1 MTTMNTAIVTG
12 AASGVG
18 RECTRILLNK
28 GWRVAA
34 IDLRAEAIRDS
45 FKDAGEQV
53 LSIGVDIG
61 NTDAGVSAITKATE
75 ALGHVDAF
83 LHFAAIW
90 AGTTWDKSAVDEWDR
105 IVAVNI
111 KGTFFL
117 TQAIAHHMVAR
128 GQGAIVLTAS
138 DSVNV
143 GGVAGGPAYVAS
155 KGAVVGLTH
164 SLAKSLGPK
173 GVRVNALSPGVIDTP
188 MSKAWPQ
195 AVKDAAAAATPLGRL
210 ARPEDVAKV
219 ACFLVS
225 DDADFVTGEIVE
237 VNGGFY
243 FK

>member
-1 MTTMNTAIVTG
+1 MTSNTAIVTG

-18 RECTRILLNK
+18 LECTRMLLDR
-28 GWRVAA
+28 GWRIAA
-34 IDLRAEAIRDS
+34 IDLSDEAIRQS
-45 FKDAGEQV
+45 FPNAGDALV
-53 LSIGVDIG
+53 SIGADIG
-61 NTDAGVSAITKATE
+61 NFDAGVGAIARATKE
-75 ALGHVDAF
+75 LNHVDSF

-90 AGTTWDKSAVDEWDR
+90 AGTTWDVSTIDEWDR

-117 TQAIAHHMVAR
+117 TQAIARHMVER
-128 GQGAIVLTAS
+128 RRGAIVLTAS

-195 AVKDAAAAATPLGRL
+195 PIKDAAAAATPLGRL
-210 ARPEDVAKV
+210 ARPDDVAKV
-219 ACFLVS
+219 ACFLAS
-225 DDADFVTGEIVE
+225 DEANFVTGEIVE

>member
-1 MTTMNTAIVTG
+1 MTQTTAIVTG

-18 RECTRILLNK
+18 RECTRMLLEK

-34 IDLRAEAIRDS
+34 MDLRTEAITS
-45 FKDAGEQV
+45 AFPKAGDA
-53 LSIGVDIG
+53 LMPMAVDIG
-61 NTDAGVSAITKATE
+61 DTAQCADGVAKAIKG
-75 ALGHVDAF
+75 LGGVDAL

-90 AGTTWDKSAVDEWDR
+90 VGTTWDRSEPAEWDR
-105 IVAVNI
+105 VMTVNI

-117 TQAIAHHMVAR
+117 TQAMAHHMVER
-128 GQGAIVLTAS
+128 GRGAIVLTAS

-164 SLAKSLGPK
+164 SLAKALGPK

-188 MSKAWPQ
+188 MSASWPQ
-195 AVKDAAAAATPLGRL
+195 SLKDGAIKQTPLGRL
-210 ARPEDVAKV
+210 ATANDVAKV
-219 ACFLVS
+219 ACFLAS
-225 DDADFVTGEIVE
+225 EEAGFVTGEIVE